1 MEFADLLRR
10 RRMIRNYTD
19 EPVEHTVLERIMR
32 RARSAPSAGFS
43 QGVRFVVVTEP
54 ATRARIAE
62 LADEPFYVEH
72 GYEPWISRAPAH
84 VVVAL
89 REQDYHDRYT
99 EPEKLED
106 GEEMEWPAPWWW
118 VDAGK
123 ATMLLLLA
131 IADEGLGAG
140 LFTLY
145 PRASNDL
152 LREELGM
159 PDDLQVVGCVA
170 LGHPAPEPK
179 EVARAADLKRR
190 RRPFEEVVRW
200 ERWA

>member
-1 MEFADLLRR
+1 MDLGDVLRR
-10 RRMIRNYTD
+10 RRMIRNFTD
-19 EPVEHTVLERIMR
+19 EPVGRDVLERIAR
-32 RARSAPSAGFS
+32 RALSAPSAGFS
-43 QGVRFVVVTEP
+43 QGVRLVVVTDRDL
-54 ATRARIAE
+54 RARVAE
-62 LADEPFYVEH
+62 LADEPFYVER

-106 GEEMEWPAPWWW
+106 GEEIEWPAPWWW

-123 ATMLLLLA
+123 ATMVLLLA
-131 IADEGLGAG
+131 VVDEGLGAG

-145 PRASNDL
+145 PRSSNDR
-152 LREELGM
+152 LRELLGM

-170 LGHPAPEPK
+170 IGHPAPEPK
-179 EVARAADLKRR
+179 EEARKADLRR
-190 RRPFEEVVRW
+190 RRKPLDELVRW
-200 ERWA
+200 ERW